1 LFYLLFMLLVSVYIY
16 LKKEIN
22 NSSIKNTRNTIFYL
36 SSDVERILLQLV
48 KHLEE
53 LYQAAETYTTW
64 QQSTAIKSK
73 GICYKAE
80 TSPLSLD
87 FINPLR
93 PQWQSGI
100 SWL

>member
-1 LFYLLFMLLVSVYIY
+1 MLLVSVYIN
-16 LKKEIN
+16 LKEEIN
-22 NSSIKNTRNTIFYL
+22 NSSIQNTRNTTVYL

-64 QQSTAIKSK
+64 QQYTSIKSK

-80 TSPLSLD
+80 TPPLDL
-87 FINPLR
+87 INPFR
-93 PQWQSGI
+93 PQRHSGNG
-100 SWL
+100 WL